1 MDEIDSYHCSSSPK
15 VILDQLW
22 LIGFIGF
29 IIGLVF
35 AVLLFTCYYLYKRHK
50 VSKKLIYHAANKE
63 NVDIELPEKGRSS
76 MSSDREEGREAEES
90 EEDSFTFKVAS
101 PPPPSSSPSW
111 NNPLHDEVVSVEL

>member
-1 MDEIDSYHCSSSPK
+1 MDEIDSYRCSSSPN

-35 AVLLFTCYYLYKRHK
+35 AVLLFGCYYLYKRHK
-50 VSKKLIYHAANKE
+50 VFKKLIYHAANKE
-63 NVDIELPEKGRSS
+63 NVDVELSETGRSS
-76 MSSDREEGREAEES
+76 VSSDREGRGAGES

-101 PPPPSSSPSW
+101 PPPSSSPSW
-111 NNPLHDEVVSVEL
+111 NNPLHDEVEL